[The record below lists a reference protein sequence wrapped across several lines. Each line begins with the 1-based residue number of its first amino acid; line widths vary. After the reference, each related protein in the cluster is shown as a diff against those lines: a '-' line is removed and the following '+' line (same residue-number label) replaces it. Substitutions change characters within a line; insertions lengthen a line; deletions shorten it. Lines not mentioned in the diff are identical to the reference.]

1 DRDGQPRGAVRV
13 GRDRAGAVFDH
24 HLVLVAAAVGTA
36 AHHPVDHRAGG
47 AGLVRPELLR
57 EPAEDLGEDRGA
69 VFPGHHLGQL
79 GVRGRLHE
87 LGELRR
93 LHRLDLGQVNLGH
106 VATSRLVALHHRAY
120 YATAPPANLP
130 RPVVGARH
138 PGGRRVPPPVTT
150 AYPAGPDP
158 ARQRYA
164 SMLR

>member
-1 DRDGQPRGAVRV
+1 LLSL
-13 GRDRAGAVFDH
+13 F
-24 HLVLVAAAVGTA
+24 LVE
-36 AHHPVDHRAGG
+36 
-47 AGLVRPELLR
+47 RPPYLSPLPLLDAL
-57 EPAEDLGEDRGA
+57 PISAEDLGEDRGA